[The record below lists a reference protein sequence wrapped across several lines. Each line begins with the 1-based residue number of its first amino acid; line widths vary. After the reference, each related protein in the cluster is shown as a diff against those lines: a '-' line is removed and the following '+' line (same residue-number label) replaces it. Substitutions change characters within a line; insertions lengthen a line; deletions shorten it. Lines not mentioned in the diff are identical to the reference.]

1 MNILLVAPPYYRDVT
16 IFPLGLAYVAAV
28 LKNEGQNVE
37 VLDLSVDTEKMP
49 VLGDHI
55 VKTQPDMIGITC
67 ATQTFRSAL
76 EVAKIAKQSL
86 PDVKV
91 IVGGPHPTI
100 MKENILKHPEFD
112 IAVIGEGEETI
123 AELSHI
129 LEVGGS
135 LCSVQGI
142 IWKQGE
148 KIHSNEQRPLIK
160 NLDSLPFPARNLF
173 PLSHY
178 KVAGS
183 IQTSRGCPYRCIYC
197 ITSNISPG
205 RTWRARSPAN
215 VIAEMQMMY
224 HEFNIRRFQIMD
236 DDFTV
241 NRKRVFEICDLIRKQ
256 KLNIN
261 FELFSGVRADLVD
274 EALLRK
280 MKGAGLDG
288 VLFGIESFDDVVL
301 RNIKKD
307 LTVEQAL
314 KAIRLAKKVGI
325 PAKVTL
331 MVGNPGD
338 NLKTIRKAMR
348 FIESED
354 IDYQIFANPIPYP
367 GTELYSWVREHG
379 HLLLDNWDN
388 APDAVGRSPF
398 YYTSDFTLEERLQ
411 AWNEIRNF
419 LINRSKRAAKKK
431 MIRLVTNPRYTF
443 LRAMKI
449 YSQEGVQG
457 FRYAYS
463 RIIRNILSGRT
474 Y

>member
-49 VLGDHI
+49 VLGDYI

-86 PDVKV
+86 PEVKV

-173 PLSHY
+173 PLSRY

-241 NRKRVFEICDLIRKQ
+241 NRKRVF
-256 KLNIN
+256 
-261 FELFSGVRADLVD
+261 
-274 EALLRK
+274 
-280 MKGAGLDG
+280 
-288 VLFGIESFDDVVL
+288 
-301 RNIKKD
+301 
-307 LTVEQAL
+307 
-314 KAIRLAKKVGI
+314 
-325 PAKVTL
+325 
-331 MVGNPGD
+331 
-338 NLKTIRKAMR
+338 
-348 FIESED
+348 
-354 IDYQIFANPIPYP
+354 
-367 GTELYSWVREHG
+367 
-379 HLLLDNWDN
+379 
-388 APDAVGRSPF
+388 
-398 YYTSDFTLEERLQ
+398 
-411 AWNEIRNF
+411 
-419 LINRSKRAAKKK
+419 
-431 MIRLVTNPRYTF
+431 
-443 LRAMKI
+443 
-449 YSQEGVQG
+449 
-457 FRYAYS
+457 
-463 RIIRNILSGRT
+463 
-474 Y
+474 